1 MADSKNCDMEPSERT
16 RMDKETVENV
26 MIAHGDELMNANLHE
41 ANERTKTIPS
51 NEDIDNYSELSAPSV
66 RSRTLTEKGQK
77 DKIRHLKTEQI
88 TALKAVSR

>member
-26 MIAHGDELMNANLHE
+26 MIAHGDKLVNANLQE

-51 NEDIDNYSELSAPSV
+51 NEELMCDENNLHFGNCSKSIGGG
-66 RSRTLTEKGQK
+66 RSREGLGHQF
-77 DKIRHLKTEQI
+77 L
-88 TALKAVSR
+88 SP